1 MKNIWLPVFAA
12 VSLLNLAGV
21 ATNNQQLIFF
31 TKPLLM
37 PLLALWLAL
46 ETKGHPPRFLKK
58 MVFAGLAF
66 ATLGDILMMFSEQ
79 QVFFML
85 GLGAFLFTHLSYIG
99 GFSSIRNLDKG
110 AVRIHPLWLAPF
122 VVFLVGLLWWL
133 WPGIPEA
140 MKLPVTVYA
149 CVITAMALSVANL
162 AGHLPTAIHRAMLA
176 GAILFM
182 LSDTLIAVH
191 RFGNALPSPGVA
203 IMLTYLAGQY
213 LIVRGVR
220 YVLIHHGGN

>member
-1 MKNIWLPVFAA
+1 MKNIWLPVFIA

-21 ATNNQQLIFF
+21 ATGNDKLVYF

-37 PLLALWLAL
+37 PVLALWLS
-46 ETKGHPPRFLKK
+46 EDTRHHPPRFLKR

-79 QVFFML
+79 QLFFML
-85 GLGAFLFTHLSYIG
+85 GLVAFLFTHLSYIG
-99 GFSSIRNLDKG
+99 GFSAIRNLDKG
-110 AVRIHPLWLAPF
+110 ALREQPLWLLPF
-122 VVFLVGLLWWL
+122 VVFLAGLLWWL

-140 MKLPVTVYA
+140 MRLPVAIYA

-162 AGHLPTAIHRAMLA
+162 AGHVPAAVHRSMLF

-182 LSDTLIAVH
+182 LSDTLIAIH
-191 RFGNALPSPGVA
+191 RFGNALPSPGIA
-203 IMLTYLAGQY
+203 IMLTYLIGQF
-213 LIVRGVR
+213 LIVRGVDD
-220 YVLIHHGGN
+220 VLHHHGGK